1 MKIFLIKMMM
11 LSMILGTRICDLN
24 ISSTLDNNR
33 SCGQRPSLN
42 ENIISPSGHFKIH
55 YNNYYDGIND
65 YAYNVA
71 IAADSSRK
79 VIVEE
84 MNFRSEVLDGDGLY
98 DIYIEQLPNGSYG
111 WNCPDGDLGQSWV
124 EIDDNYIGT
133 NYGTTGLDAM
143 RISIAHEYFHAI
155 QRAYVP
161 SPGQNSFFYE
171 LSSIWIEDVIFP
183 EIDDYIFFSQNGDD
197 YFSDPE
203 KNMNAYNGYGLGLYG
218 HYMNFMFDNQI
229 MQRIWEDFSLMDSDD
244 ENEHVFNAI
253 DNVLDSQDFGYN
265 SSFVQTWLD
274 FNSKNLFNGYFSD
287 MQNNIYYYSDQ
298 AEFNPIDTNSS
309 LIDSIESINFD
320 LNNRS
325 VSIKSYI
332 PKNISIIN
340 IYNNP
345 NYADI
350 RGSLALFSNSSTIY
364 DVDHNYQSD
373 ILNSDDNFH
382 ILYIADSNNREFES
396 SIVSTI
402 LDLDNS
408 DEIFIYPNPIY
419 SDNNISFRLSPGIQ
433 ANQIILKLFNING
446 QLLKIINLGS
456 VDYTLNDFN
465 EFNMPFFDNNLASGI
480 YILSFDLDDKIINKK
495 ITYLK

>member
-1 MKIFLIKMMM
+1 
-11 LSMILGTRICDLN
+11 
-24 ISSTLDNNR
+24 
-33 SCGQRPSLN
+33 
-42 ENIISPSGHFKIH
+42 
-55 YNNYYDGIND
+55 
-65 YAYNVA
+65 
-71 IAADSSRK
+71 
-79 VIVEE
+79 
-84 MNFRSEVLDGDGLY
+84 
-98 DIYIEQLPNGSYG
+98 
-111 WNCPDGDLGQSWV
+111 
-124 EIDDNYIGT
+124 
-133 NYGTTGLDAM
+133 
-143 RISIAHEYFHAI
+143 
-155 QRAYVP
+155 
-161 SPGQNSFFYE
+161 
-171 LSSIWIEDVIFP
+171 
-183 EIDDYIFFSQNGDD
+183 
-197 YFSDPE
+197 
-203 KNMNAYNGYGLGLYG
+203 
-218 HYMNFMFDNQI
+218 
-229 MQRIWEDFSLMDSDD
+229 
-244 ENEHVFNAI
+244 
-253 DNVLDSQDFGYN
+253 
-265 SSFVQTWLD
+265 
-274 FNSKNLFNGYFSD
+274 

-340 IYNNP
+340 IYNSP
-345 NYADI
+345 NYSDI
-350 RGSLALFSNSSTIY
+350 RGSIALFSNSSTIY
-364 DVDHNYQSD
+364 DVYHNYQSD

-465 EFNMPFFDNNLASGI
+465 EFNMPFFDDNLASGI

-495 ITYLK
+495 INYLKWK